1 MAMSAGLLRGRR
13 VLVVDDNAAVR
24 TLVRQLFALEPDF
37 EIAGEAENGREA
49 VEKAANLKPEIVI
62 LDLAMPVMNGL
73 DAAPELRKILPEIKI
88 ILFTVEQGS
97 EVDRLASQAGIDAV
111 ILKDNAPRLISQ
123 ARLLLE
129 PKEDESDSGELRNA
143 S

>member
-49 VEKAANLKPEIVI
+49 VEKAANLKPELVI

>member
-1 MAMSAGLLRGRR
+1 MLRGRR

-49 VEKAANLKPEIVI
+49 LEKAADLKPEIVI

-73 DAAPELRKILPEIKI
+73 DAAPELRKIHPEIKI
-88 ILFTVEQGS
+88 ILFTVEQGG

-111 ILKDNAPRLISQ
+111 ILKDNAPQLISQ

-129 PKEDESDSGELRNA
+129 PDQDESDSDELRNA

>member
-1 MAMSAGLLRGRR
+1 MPAGMSRGRR

-37 EIAGEAENGREA
+37 EIAGEADNGREA
-49 VEKAANLKPEIVI
+49 LEKASDLRPDIVI
-62 LDLAMPVMNGL
+62 LDLAMPVVNGL
-73 DAAPELRKILPEIKI
+73 DAAPELRKIFPEIKI

-97 EVDRLASQAGIDAV
+97 EVDRLASQAGINAV

-129 PKEDESDSGELRNA
+129 PEEDEADSGELRNA

>member
-1 MAMSAGLLRGRR
+1 MSAGMLRGRR

-49 VEKAANLKPEIVI
+49 VQKVADLRPDIVI

-97 EVDRLASQAGIDAV
+97 ELDRLASLAGINAV

-123 ARLLLE
+123 TRLLLE
-129 PKEDESDSGELRNA
+129 PEEDESDSGELRNA

>member
-97 EVDRLASQAGIDAV
+97 EVDRLASQAGINAV

>member
-1 MAMSAGLLRGRR
+1 MSAGMLRGRR

-24 TLVRQLFALEPDF
+24 TLVRQLFVLEPDF

-49 VEKAANLKPEIVI
+49 VEKAANLKPELVI
-62 LDLAMPVMNGL
+62 LDLVMPVMNGL

-97 EVDRLASQAGIDAV
+97 EVDRLASQAGINAI